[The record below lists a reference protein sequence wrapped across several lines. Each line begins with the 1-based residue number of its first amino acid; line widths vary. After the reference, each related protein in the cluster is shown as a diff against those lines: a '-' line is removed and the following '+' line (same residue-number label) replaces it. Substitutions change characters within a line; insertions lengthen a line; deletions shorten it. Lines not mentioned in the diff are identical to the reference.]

1 MEVNFQL
8 QPIDGEIIVVEDDPL
23 LREIMAEI
31 LADVGAHCVAFPNA
45 EDALVYMLGSGTK
58 CSLVIA
64 DHGLPGQ
71 LQGAEFVSMVH
82 SRWAEIPAIVTS
94 GWTDHFIG
102 LPPNT
107 RFLPKPWPVDGLVK
121 AVAELLQ
128 PGVPVNEKPPP
139 PKDEA

>member
-8 QPIDGEIIVVEDDPL
+8 QPINGEIIVVEDDTL
-23 LREIMAEI
+23 LREIMREI
-31 LADVGAHCVAFPNA
+31 LADVGAQCVAFGTA
-45 EDALVYMLGSGTK
+45 DEALVYMLGSGTK
-58 CSLVIA
+58 CSLVVA

-82 SRWAEIPAIVTS
+82 SRWPEIPAIVTS

-107 RFLPKPWPVDGLVK
+107 CFLPKPWPVDGLVK

-128 PGVPVNEKPPP
+128 PGVPVSEKTPPP
-139 PKDEA
+139 NDEA

>member
-1 MEVNFQL
+1 MDLKFRL

-23 LREIMAEI
+23 LLSLMCEI
-31 LADVGAHCVAFPNA
+31 LTEVGARCVAFGTA
-45 EDALVYMLGSGTK
+45 DDALVYLLGSGTK
-58 CSLVIA
+58 CLLVIA

-71 LQGAEFVSMVH
+71 LQGAEFVSMVQN
-82 SRWAEIPAIVTS
+82 RWPEIAAIVTS

-107 RFLPKPWPVDGLVK
+107 CFLPKPWPVGGLVK

-128 PGVPVNEKPPP
+128 PGVPISEKPPLP
-139 PKDEA
+139 

>member
-8 QPIDGEIIVVEDDPL
+8 QPIDGEIVVIEDDPL
-23 LREIMAEI
+23 LLSLMCEI
-31 LADVGAHCVAFPNA
+31 LTEVGASCVAFSTA
-45 EDALVYMLGSGTK
+45 DDALVYMLGSGTK

-71 LQGAEFVSMVH
+71 IQGAEFVSMVQK
-82 SRWAEIPAIVTS
+82 RWPEIAAIVTS

-102 LPPNT
+102 LPPNIC
-107 RFLPKPWPVDGLVK
+107 FLPKPWPVDGLVN

-128 PGVPVNEKPPP
+128 PGVPVSEKTPPP
-139 PKDEA
+139 NDEA

>member
-23 LREIMAEI
+23 LREIMTEI

-45 EDALVYMLGSGTK
+45 EDALVYMLGSGSK

-64 DHGLPGQ
+64 DHGLTGQ
-71 LQGAEFVSMVH
+71 VQGAEFVSMVH
-82 SRWAEIPAIVTS
+82 SRWPEIPAIVTS

-107 RFLPKPWPVDGLVK
+107 CFLPKPWPVDGLVN

-128 PGVPVNEKPPP
+128 PGVPVLKKPAHPTNE
-139 PKDEA
+139 A